1 MDPGTWHFEATAAGP
16 GWVVGGARV
25 GRNSRV
31 SLESGLDAMC
41 DPPTPPVPLLP
52 HYGPS
57 SRPSR
62 RAGPRRRRSSVSSKT
77 VRVAVPRHVTKCQIN
92 KKWPRRSRM
101 IAAVAVPRV
110 DEAIAVL
117 SAKSRHVA
125 LRHRITGPRL
135 GVKNISKCARRRCYD
150 SRNELAVGPSA

>member
-77 VRVAVPRHVTKCQIN
+77 VIVAVPRPVTKCQIN
-92 KKWPRRSRM
+92 KNWPRRSSN
-101 IAAVAVPRV
+101 
-110 DEAIAVL
+110 D
-117 SAKSRHVA
+117 S
-125 LRHRITGPRL
+125 
-135 GVKNISKCARRRCYD
+135 RRRCAPRGRSYRRPLGEIA
-150 SRNELAVGPSA
+150 SCSATASHHRTASWRKKYIEMRPTPLLR